1 MKTIKKKISLA
12 FVKKN
17 FTKIQILQSLN
28 LFYNNHIHTFYLQ
41 DKSKAPFG
49 DHEVSRMGV
58 NGHCTLGF
66 FFLAAKYGGINSGW
80 CIYGRNHPHLKSTP
94 TGFFFFFIFWL

>member
-49 DHEVSRMGV
+49 DHEVS
-58 NGHCTLGF
+58 
-66 FFLAAKYGGINSGW
+66 S
-80 CIYGRNHPHLKSTP
+80 
-94 TGFFFFFIFWL
+94 